1 MKSNYHIKSKK
12 THYEL
17 SYNGD
22 LEEALQKAKS
32 DLEKA
37 KESKEVL
44 HWEWIKKKADTALK
58 THYSKIEGLK
68 AFIRAAER
76 QIENET
82 TEKEKTQKEE

>member
-17 SYNGD
+17 SYSGD
-22 LEEALQKAKS
+22 LGEALEKAKK

-37 KESKEVL
+37 EESEEIL
-44 HWEWIKKKADTALK
+44 HWKWIKKKADTALK
-58 THYSKIEGLK
+58 AHCTKIEGLK

-76 QIENET
+76 EIENERKGAG
-82 TEKEKTQKEE
+82 E